1 MNVIDLFSGCGGL
14 SYGFVEAGCNV
25 IIGVDNDEAALKTFE
40 FNHPNSKGLNLD
52 LFKRL

>member
-25 IIGVDNDEAALKTFE
+25 IIGVDNDEAALKTF
-40 FNHPNSKGLNLD
+40 
-52 LFKRL
+52 